1 MAAKGSGAWAGWVL
15 FAGTILLVTGLINVF
30 QGIVALVDDER
41 LALTPNKLVIV
52 DVTGLGWT
60 LLIAGLLMIGAGAGL
75 LMAQT
80 WARIVSII
88 LVSLHLIIQ
97 VALAG
102 RVPGLVVA
110 DDRAGRRHTLRAH
123 RALERR
129 TREPRDGRGT
139 DECPE
144 GSRAP
149 SHLGELSE

>member
-15 FAGTILLVTGLINVF
+15 FAGTLLLVTGLINVF

-41 LALTPNKLVIV
+41 LALTPSRLVIV

-75 LMAQT
+75 LVAQT

-97 VALAG
+97 IAWLGAYPVWSLLMIGLDTVVLFALTARWSDVRANLG
-102 RVPGLVVA
+102 RDEVPMA
-110 DDRAGRRHTLRAH
+110 APKAAEHRAGSAN
-123 RALERR
+123 
-129 TREPRDGRGT
+129 
-139 DECPE
+139 
-144 GSRAP
+144 
-149 SHLGELSE
+149 

>member
-15 FAGTILLVTGLINVF
+15 FAGTLLLVTGLINVF

-41 LALTPNKLVIV
+41 LALTPSRLVIV

-75 LMAQT
+75 LVAQT

-97 VALAG
+97 IAWLGAYPVWSLLMITLDTVILFALTARWSDAQENLGLDEVPMSAPKAAG
-102 RVPGLVVA
+102 
-110 DDRAGRRHTLRAH
+110 H
-123 RALERR
+123 RA
-129 TREPRDGRGT
+129 T
-139 DECPE
+139 
-144 GSRAP
+144 SAN
-149 SHLGELSE
+149 